1 MGVVIDMDYFMGLMV
16 FICALLGITV
26 VVAICRQGGKSEK
39 YWGPFKKRLNCVG
52 CGYVSED
59 ERALILPSYV
69 CPECGGNNLQIV
81 AARWELSDAGP
92 ALTPYPIPP
101 KHHRFEIKDGDT

>member
-1 MGVVIDMDYFMGLMV
+1 MNGARIINATVLIVSTVMGVVIDMDYFMGLMV

-52 CGYVSED
+52 CGYVSYFSNF
-59 ERALILPSYV
+59 AM
-69 CPECGGNNLQIV
+69 N
-81 AARWELSDAGP
+81 
-92 ALTPYPIPP
+92 
-101 KHHRFEIKDGDT
+101 KKK